1 MQRLFSLARFELFT
15 GIIALGTAVLM
26 GLLILSSRSVMDA
39 ELQWHFERAALLD
52 GNLNQ
57 VLLITKYEDQRR
69 LFLEKATQQDVDASE
84 YHLGQALQSE
94 QPLFQAIQ
102 WGNPLEQ
109 ISATGIDLIRR
120 FTGKAPLPSQQDIEN
135 TQKLFDAFLLEHRH
149 EYRSALTLYN
159 DLYPRTSDIYLR
171 GVIRLHQG
179 FCTALLDEK
188 SQARRYY
195 EEVISVH
202 NDDNLGLVAALLL
215 QHMDSFEA
223 EELRLSKA
231 SMPALKKARKMV
243 QLLRCKDAIRILDTL
258 QVASKDASEK
268 YLLEARCAEESGQQ
282 ERAAQKYLKA
292 IASDSSKVIARDANR
307 RLFLLAQSASDT
319 SGLQAISVQLNT
331 LLQDSLVESFRTD
344 SQNRPSKSEPA
355 KVSKEIATETATALE
370 SLKDSN
376 TEVSVDTVPS
386 VAIAITRP
394 TTKSM
399 ANPKPIPVQSKYAQ
413 GQRTQVRLLNG
424 KEFTGLILSTPSEN
438 ILRIQTLI
446 GVIGIPRDQIDTTTQ
461 GH

>member
-1 MQRLFSLARFELFT
+1 MQRLFSLARFELLT
-15 GIIALGTAVLM
+15 GIIALGTAILM

-69 LFLEKATQQDVDASE
+69 LFQEKASQQDVDASE
-84 YHLGQALQSE
+84 YHLGQALENE
-94 QPLFQAIQ
+94 QPMFQTVQ
-102 WGNPLEQ
+102 WSNPLEQ
-109 ISATGIDLIRR
+109 VSATGIDLIRR
-120 FTGKAPLPSQQDIEN
+120 FTGKDPLPSEQDIEN
-135 TQKLFDAFLLEHRH
+135 TQKLYDAFLLEHQRKYH
-149 EYRSALTLYN
+149 SALTLYN
-159 DLYPRTSDIYLR
+159 ELYPRTSDIYLR

-179 FCTALLDEK
+179 FCTSLLDEK

-215 QHMDSFEA
+215 QQMDSFEA
-223 EELRLSKA
+223 EELRLSKS

-243 QLLRCKDAIRILDTL
+243 QLLRCKDATRILDTL
-258 QVASKDASEK
+258 QVASKEESEK
-268 YLLEARCAEESGQQ
+268 FLLEARCAEESGQQ
-282 ERAAQKYLKA
+282 EVAAQKYLKA
-292 IASDSSKVIARDANR
+292 IASDSSKHIARDANR
-307 RLFLLAQSASDT
+307 RLFLLAKNSSDS

-331 LLQDSLVESFRTD
+331 VLQDSLVESFRAE
-344 SQNRPSKSEPA
+344 SQNRPDESEPT
-355 KVSKEIATETATALE
+355 KVSKELATETAAALE

-376 TEVSVDTVPS
+376 AKVMADTAPP
-386 VAIAITRP
+386 VAIVTTRP
-394 TTKSM
+394 TKSV
-399 ANPKPIPVQSKYAQ
+399 NTKPIAVQSKYAQ

-424 KEFTGLILSTPSEN
+424 KEFTGLVLSAPSEN

-446 GVIGIPRDQIDTTTQ
+446 GVIGIPRDQIDSAK